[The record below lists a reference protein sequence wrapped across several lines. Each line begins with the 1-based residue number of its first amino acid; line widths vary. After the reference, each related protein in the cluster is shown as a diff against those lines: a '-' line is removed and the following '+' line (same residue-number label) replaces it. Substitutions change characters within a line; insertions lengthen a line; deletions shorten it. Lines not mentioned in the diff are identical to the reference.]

1 MKKKGST
8 LITVVAIF
16 AILFTVGTAIISLTL
31 SSYRLRN
38 VQTKNLE
45 SLYSSES
52 GLDEAKKI
60 IEVAVQTAVK
70 KSNYEAVNEAT
81 KINEQI
87 DLVKRQGASSYSQAI
102 NTIVNERKNTNGFD
116 YKVFLKDESGT
127 NNAANTFYY
136 ISNDGT
142 LDLDSI
148 EAKEKNIFKSVFKNI
163 ITENLRQCI
172 TNDGENYTYQ
182 YLGLDNENNISFS
195 NVTLSNG
202 ANIELA
208 NYNTFGDS
216 GLHISLISTFNS
228 PEGNGRTI
236 KRKIQANYTITV
248 PDLENKNFTN
258 NPLLQ
263 KTIAADGSMYVL
275 SNLRI
280 NGDIFVKGDAS
291 DNPSDLV
298 YGKYDGGINLNFD
311 KSERSASGT
320 ELNRNEINVNL
331 NGNVVTSNTLNIK
344 QNSTV
349 NVTGGNLYARNVN
362 LGKIK
367 LGDSEIS
374 RNTLNVK
381 TDMLVNNDFTYNAFR
396 TQVHL
401 NNLYAI
407 NDITDNTGDL
417 SKAKNSSCIIIN
429 NYMNDGQSGITIDK
443 DVFILGSAYI
453 NATNGAGEK
462 YQTGESIAIK
472 GNYSAYTSP
481 INDGN
486 KYLFD
491 YFNPLQ
497 LVDSVNGSRMTSM
510 ERKTRYF
517 LDSTSR
523 NGLPHN
529 GVIELKGNPTDNFLI
544 SGAYINGDN
553 AIEPEDADV
562 TKNNTLMNKR
572 KEFANQVYEMGNFNT
587 NSADASTALLQK
599 YNAST
604 VEKDVTNLINISGD
618 IFRQDGDTIVGV
630 YHNKAN
636 PILLSDSSAPRT
648 GYSNVININGKKGI
662 IITDSDIVFDNKDL
676 NFTGTIITTR
686 DISTLAGAD
695 EVNNISINYD
705 GNLVKE
711 LVNKYN
717 LESIFNTSDSGKTQ
731 IGSIELNNSNE
742 INTNDLIKTNEW
754 TIIR

>member
-52 GLDEAKKI
+52 GLDESKKI
-60 IEVAVQTAVK
+60 VEVAVQTAVK

-87 DLVKRQGASSYSQAI
+87 DLVKKQGASSYSQAI
-102 NTIVNERKNTNGFD
+102 NAIVNGKMNTNGFD
-116 YKVFLKDESGT
+116 YNVFLRDESGN

-136 ISNDGT
+136 INDNGT
-142 LDLDSI
+142 LNLDSI
-148 EAKEKNIFKSVFKNI
+148 EEKEKSTFQSVFKNI

-172 TNDGENYTYQ
+172 TNEGEDYTYK

-195 NVTLSNG
+195 NVTLSND
-202 ANIELA
+202 AKIEL
-208 NYNTFGDS
+208 NYSVFTDR
-216 GLHISLISTFNS
+216 GLPITLVSTFNS
-228 PEGNGRTI
+228 SEGNGRTI

-248 PDLENKNFTN
+248 PELENRNFTN

-263 KTIAADGSMYVL
+263 KAIAADGSMYVL

-291 DNPSDLV
+291 DNPSDFV

-311 KSERSASGT
+311 KSERSSSGT
-320 ELNRNEINVNL
+320 ELNRNEIDVNF
-331 NGNVVTSNTLNIK
+331 NGNVVTTNTLNIK

-367 LGDSEIS
+367 QGDSDIS
-374 RNTLNVK
+374 KNSLNVK
-381 TDMLVNNDFTYNAFR
+381 TDMLVNNDFTYNALR
-396 TQVHL
+396 TKVHL

-407 NDITDNTGDL
+407 NDITDNTRDVN
-417 SKAKNSSCIIIN
+417 KAKNSSCIIIN
-429 NYMNDGQSGITIDK
+429 NYMDDGESGITIDK

-453 NATNGAGEK
+453 NAANGAGEK

-491 YFNPLQ
+491 YYNPLQ
-497 LVDSVNGSRMTSM
+497 LVDSANGNKMTSM
-510 ERKTRYF
+510 ESKTRYF
-517 LDSTSR
+517 LDSAKQ
-523 NGLPHN
+523 NGLSHE
-529 GVIELKGNPTDNFLI
+529 GAIELKGNPADNFLI
-544 SGAYINGDN
+544 SGAYINGDS
-553 AIEPEDADV
+553 AMAPENDDV
-562 TKNNTLMNKR
+562 TKNNTLINKR

-587 NSADASTALLQK
+587 NSADASTALLEK

-604 VEKDVTNLINISGD
+604 VEKDVANLINISGD
-618 IFRQDGDTIVGV
+618 ILKQDGDTIVGV
-630 YHNKAN
+630 FHDKTN
-636 PILLSDSSAPRT
+636 PILLSDSSAPKA

-676 NFTGTIITTR
+676 NFTGTIITTK

-695 EVNNISINYD
+695 NVNDISINYD

-711 LVNKYN
+711 LINQYN
-717 LESIFNTSDSGKTQ
+717 LEGIFNTSNSGSTQ
-731 IGSIELNNSNE
+731 IGSIEFNNNNE
-742 INTNDLIKTNEW
+742 FNTNDLIKTNEW
-754 TIIR
+754 RILK